1 MNILKKLFIKFYE
14 DNLDRKKI
22 VLQLRRY
29 HEKKYINMELLSML
43 LGVFKVQETRVKDIM
58 IPRSRMVI
66 IRKNSSIDE
75 ILPLIINSSHS
86 RFPVILENKDEIV
99 GILLAKD
106 LLKYIKKDNDNFNIE
121 EIIRPSVIIPE
132 TKKLNILLSEFKS
145 GRNHLAV
152 VVDEYGGVSGLI
164 TIEDVLEQIVGDIED
179 EHDTDEEKDNILEI
193 PFQTN
198 RFRVRAGTSLEQF
211 NKHFSTKFYSDSVE
225 TIGGYVT
232 DHFGHVP
239 RRGEITEIGRV
250 EFEIQRAD
258 ARRIYQLVV
267 NIEKVHSHKPGDK
280 QRMDNAVNGKS

>member
-1 MNILKKLFIKFYE
+1 MNIVKKLFIKFYE
-14 DNLDRKKI
+14 DNLDRRKI
-22 VLQLRRY
+22 VSQLRRY

-58 IPRSRMVI
+58 IPRSSMVI
-66 IRKNSSIDE
+66 IRKNSSIEE

-132 TKKLNILLSEFKS
+132 TKKLNVLLSEFKS

-164 TIEDVLEQIVGDIED
+164 TIEDVLEQIVGDIID
-179 EHDTDEEKDNILEI
+179 EHDSIKSNNNIKK
-193 PFQTN
+193 
-198 RFRVRAGTSLEQF
+198 VKKSMYMVSG
-211 NKHFSTKFYSDSVE
+211 ST
-225 TIGGYVT
+225 TL
-232 DHFGHVP
+232 
-239 RRGEITEIGRV
+239 V
-250 EFEIQRAD
+250 EFNEFFKSNYKSEKFDTISGLLINKYKSLPKTHDEISLDKFRFQIKISD
-258 ARRIYQLVV
+258 QRRI
-267 NIEKVHSHKPGDK
+267 HSIQVEVKE
-280 QRMDNAVNGKS
+280 